1 MTTIR
6 SLFILTAIP
15 FTLLI
20 PLILFAD
27 QATRTNSRSSAGLVF
42 FAFCGGIYIYGSIF
56 ALRER
61 SSLSTLIASGVVLN
75 LISACY
81 WIPFC
86 FSQELRIVG
95 VIGAGLT
102 FAWFITI
109 LCKFRAERQ
118 R

>member
-6 SLFILTAIP
+6 SLFIFAAIP

-20 PLILFAD
+20 PLMLFAD
-27 QATRTNSRSSAGLVF
+27 QATRTSSRLSAGLFF
-42 FAFCGGIYIYGSIF
+42 FALCGGIYIYGSIF

-61 SSLSTLIASGVVLN
+61 HSFPTLVANGAFLN
-75 LISACY
+75 IMAACY

-86 FSQELRIVG
+86 FSQELRTIG

-102 FAWFITI
+102 FAWFIAI
-109 LCKFRAERQ
+109 LGKYRAERQ
-118 R
+118 V